1 MLRVKGQDGFC
12 PIGPGIVRGV
22 DVRQSVLRTFVNGTV
37 VQEAPVAT
45 MTFGIDYILADL
57 ARHITFLPGDIV
69 LTGTPANSRPMQ
81 IGDVVEVEVTAIGR
95 LTNTVQETPS
105 PAHRIGH
112 QPTDSPEVRRVAL
125 GSSGAG
131 ETR

>member
-1 MLRVKGQDGFC
+1 
-12 PIGPGIVRGV
+12 
-22 DVRQSVLRTFVNGTV
+22 
-37 VQEAPVAT
+37 
-45 MTFGIDYILADL
+45 
-57 ARHITFLPGDIV
+57 
-69 LTGTPANSRPMQ
+69 MQ

-131 ETR
+131 EAR